1 VQLDGNET
9 IQSAFRDVMRQY
21 ATSVSVVTTV
31 DEQGNRHGMA
41 ASSVISVSME
51 PPSIL
56 FAVNKAASL
65 HGILERASHF
75 VVNVLG
81 SEQLDIVE
89 CFSRSELREQR
100 FKVGNWGTGAFGLPF
115 VTNGCAAIFCRLD
128 RIIAYGTHSLHIGV
142 VEQVI
147 DGSAEAPLIW
157 LDGSRAELLL
167 RAG

>member
-1 VQLDGNET
+1 VQLGENET
-9 IQSAFRDVMRQY
+9 IQAAFRDVMRQY
-21 ATSVSVVTTV
+21 ATSVSVVTTL
-31 DEQGNRHGMA
+31 DEQGNPHGMA

-51 PPSIL
+51 PPSML

-115 VTNGCAAIFCRLD
+115 VTNGRAAIFCRLD
-128 RIIAYGTHSLHIGV
+128 RVVAYGTHSLHIGV
-142 VEQVI
+142 VEHVI
-147 DGSAEAPLIW
+147 DGIAGAPLIW

-167 RAG
+167 GAG

>member
-1 VQLDGNET
+1 VQPGDKE
-9 IQSAFRDVMRQY
+9 IIRAAFRDVMRQY
-21 ATSVSVVTTV
+21 ATSVSVVATL
-31 DEQGNRHGMA
+31 DEQGNPHGMV

-51 PPSIL
+51 PPSML

-75 VVNVLG
+75 VVNMLG

-115 VTNGCAAIFCRLD
+115 VTNGRAAIFCRLD
-128 RIIAYGTHSLHIGV
+128 RVVAYGTHSLHIGV
-142 VEQVI
+142 VEHVI
-147 DGSAEAPLIW
+147 DGIAGAPLIW